1 MRGGHV
7 LLFRAGGLR
16 LGVFL
21 AEVGRLLVE
30 DALIAVPF
38 AHPAMAG
45 LLVADDDGPVPVF
58 DLRGLVDD
66 VDDPTGHASRAG
78 QVRAYSAVAAITGAA
93 VVGATV
99 ALFPTAKGPVGLRLE
114 QLLGTIATYEPLDAA
129 AAARLHKDVPAAL
142 ARTVTGAASAGD
154 GPFSFFS
161 PEAFL
166 AGVGL

>member
-1 MRGGHV
+1 MTGGQV

-45 LLVADDDGPVPVF
+45 LLIADADGPVPVF

-66 VDDPTGHASRAG
+66 VGVDAHERSK
-78 QVRAYSAVAAITGAA
+78 AAITGAA

-114 QLLGTIATYEPLDAA
+114 QLLGTIATYAPLDAA
-129 AAARLHKDVPAAL
+129 ATARLHEDIPAAL
-142 ARTVTGAASAGD
+142 ARTVTGAASAAD

>member
-45 LLVADDDGPVPVF
+45 LLVAGDDCPVPVF

-66 VDDPTGHASRAG
+66 DDGAG
-78 QVRAYSAVAAITGAA
+78 QPHRALAAVAAVTGTA

-129 AAARLHKDVPAAL
+129 ATARLHEDVPAAL
-142 ARTVTGAASAGD
+142 GRTVTGAASAGE